1 MLRFLTA
8 GESHGKALVTIVEG
22 VPAGLTID
30 LDDPP
35 DHPAKLI
42 TVRNQHPNLGHGVLQ
57 LLQLPPLENGSRAA
71 EFAAQL
77 NREEAARSLRTQW
90 LGGWCVD
97 AEGQGLTFASF
108 IPALAL
114 AGHNAEGRRTVM
126 TNLTLS
132 QVGRAKFVSEV
143 LAPARFADV
152 DDHATS

>member
-1 MLRFLTA
+1 APDEPEMPGTGGRREPDDLLNSAAMFEQAGTRDPLGTDDFTGVQKMLRTMPVGQVA
-8 GESHGKALVTIVEG
+8 ASSD
-22 VPAGLTID
+22 GLTID

-57 LLQLPPLENGSRAA
+57 LLQLPPLENTSRAA

-97 AEGQGLTFASF
+97 AEGRGLTFASF

-114 AGHNAEGRRTVM
+114 
-126 TNLTLS
+126 
-132 QVGRAKFVSEV
+132 
-143 LAPARFADV
+143 
-152 DDHATS
+152 